1 MKNCKCGNIKKYDEC
16 CGIAHKS
23 LKYVKTAEQLMRS
36 RYTAFTMHDGD
47 YLMESMS
54 TQNQFDMARNVHDLG
69 SINKMREAIASGDEE
84 VLQEAA
90 QQFEAIFVQMM
101 LKSMRKAQDALADEN
116 SPFNSQQ
123 VKFYRDMHDQQ
134 LAADLTAGGGLGLAD
149 IIVKQLG
156 QKDENYVPA
165 NVIRSDGDLSSLNR
179 STVKAVDS
187 AQQTVLESESKGVQ
201 SAKKDM
207 MFESPQDFVQTL
219 RPYAEK
225 VAEKYGMDAKA
236 IIAQAAV
243 ETGWGKYVI
252 HHPNGDSTHN
262 LFGIK
267 ANKDWQGEQAIVD
280 TLEFNG
286 SIPQKQ
292 KAAFRSYHSLQ
303 EAVDDYGRFI
313 ATQPRYIRAVEN
325 ASNPNVYT
333 QELQNAGY
341 ATDPNYADKIMAVYN
356 SERLN
361 GLMP

>member
-1 MKNCKCGNIKKYDEC
+1 
-16 CGIAHKS
+16 
-23 LKYVKTAEQLMRS
+23 
-36 RYTAFTMHDGD
+36 
-47 YLMESMS
+47 MESIS

-69 SINKMREAIASGDEE
+69 SINKMREAIASGDED

-101 LKSMRKAQDALADEN
+101 LKSMRKAQDALADED

-134 LAADLTAGGGLGLAD
+134 LAADLTSGGGLGLAD

-156 QKDENYVPA
+156 QKDENYLPA
-165 NVIRSDGDLSSLNR
+165 NVVRSDGNLSSINR
-179 STVKAVDS
+179 HTVASVDR
-187 AQQTVLESESKGVQ
+187 AQNAVLESESKGVQ
-201 SAKKDM
+201 SAKKDT
-207 MFESPQDFVQTL
+207 MFERPEDFVETL
-219 RPYAEK
+219 LPYAEA
-225 VAEKYGMDAKA
+225 VGQKYGIDPKA

-243 ETGWGKYVI
+243 ETGWGKFVI
-252 HHPNGDSTHN
+252 HHANGESTHN

-267 ANKDWQGEQAIVD
+267 ANEQWQGEQAVVD

-286 SIPQKQ
+286 NIPQQQ
-292 KAAFRSYHSLQ
+292 KAAFRSYPSLQ

-313 ATQPRYIRAVEN
+313 ATQPRYSRAIEN
-325 ASNPNVYT
+325 ALNANTYT

-356 SERLN
+356 SDRLSS
-361 GLMP
+361 LMP